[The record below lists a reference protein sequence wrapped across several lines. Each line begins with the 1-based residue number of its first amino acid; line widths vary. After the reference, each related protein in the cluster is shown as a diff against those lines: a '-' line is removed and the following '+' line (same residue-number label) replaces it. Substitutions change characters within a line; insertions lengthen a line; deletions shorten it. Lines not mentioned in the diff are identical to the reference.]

1 MKTPKEFI
9 EEWMEAVCSND
20 VNAILPLYKEDG
32 LLLGT
37 LDSEI
42 RKGHSEIKIY
52 FDYFLQ
58 FKPCG
63 RITKIVE
70 DDLGYRRLAI
80 ANGTYDFDLTENG
93 EQKTAP
99 ARFTFVLDRV
109 GTKWKI
115 HSHHSSKKPENIE
128 LDSISAKTKTSLN
141 SSMILD
147 SRV

>member
-20 VNAILPLYKEDG
+20 VDAILSLYKEDG

-42 RKGHSEIKIY
+42 RKGHGEIKMY
-52 FDYFLQ
+52 FDYFLK

-70 DDLGYRRLAI
+70 DNLGYRRMAI

-93 EQKTAP
+93 EKMTAP
-99 ARFTFVLDRV
+99 ARFTFVLDRE

-115 HSHHSSKKPENIE
+115 HSHHSSKQPENVE
-128 LDSISAKTKTSLN
+128 LDSIPEKTKTKLN
-141 SSMILD
+141 SSLILD
-147 SRV
+147 

>member
-70 DDLGYRRLAI
+70 DDLGYRRMAI

-115 HSHHSSKKPENIE
+115 HSHHSSKKPENIA

-141 SSMILD
+141 SSLILD
-147 SRV
+147 

>member
-70 DDLGYRRLAI
+70 DDLGYRRMAI

-147 SRV
+147 

>member
-70 DDLGYRRLAI
+70 DDLGYRRMAI

-99 ARFTFVLDRV
+99 ARFTCVLDRV

-128 LDSISAKTKTSLN
+128 LDRIYVKTKA
-141 SSMILD
+141 
-147 SRV
+147 

>member
-20 VNAILPLYKEDG
+20 VNAILPLYIEDG

-70 DDLGYRRLAI
+70 DDLGYRRMAI

-147 SRV
+147 LRV

>member
-1 MKTPKEFI
+1 MKTPKECI

-70 DDLGYRRLAI
+70 DDLGYRRMAI

-147 SRV
+147 

>member
-1 MKTPKEFI
+1 MKSPKEFI
-9 EEWMEAVCSND
+9 EEWMKAVCSND

-52 FDYFLQ
+52 FDYFLRL
-58 FKPCG
+58 KPCG

-70 DDLGYRRLAI
+70 EDLGHRRLAI
-80 ANGTYDFDLTENG
+80 ANGIYDFDLTENG
-93 EQKTAP
+93 EKMTAP
-99 ARFTFVLDRV
+99 ARFTFVLERV

-115 HSHHSSKKPENIE
+115 HSHHSSKQPKNVE
-128 LDSISAKTKTSLN
+128 LDSITEKTK
-141 SSMILD
+141 
-147 SRV
+147 

>member
-20 VNAILPLYKEDG
+20 VNAILPLYIEDG

-70 DDLGYRRLAI
+70 DDLGYRRMAI

-147 SRV
+147 